1 VFRRTFTLEHAEFVC
16 APPDGVDAG
25 RQGRAPDLI
34 NAFGRLVEQSLVDVR
49 EPGPGEGGE
58 ARYRLLEPV
67 RQYAAALL
75 AGTPDQS
82 RTRDRHLEWAAAL
95 AVRAEPAL
103 VSHERRAAL
112 RLLRQ
117 QLDDVRAAVRWAG
130 EAPLDA
136 GSEARAR
143 WALQIAGC
151 LTNFWVSAGAWEDG
165 WQLFEQ
171 AVQAALRAG
180 LVTPHGAVVEAR
192 PPDVLV
198 VSEALWAGGGM
209 ALLTQ
214 RRDQAAELAGAAQ
227 AMFAA
232 HHERTPA
239 RSPERVEA
247 ARRLALAHLTVFEIQ
262 ISRGELAAARHT
274 LDLGTAAA
282 DASGDARARLLMRAR
297 GPVLQVVAGDLAGAA
312 AACAEAVPPLR
323 GLGDLMFLAA
333 TLQLAADVARERG
346 DVRAAVAYA
355 VESAAVFAE
364 EPDPWFV
371 SRALEQCAAACAA
384 ASPGRADD
392 AAPAAPPALAAAR
405 LLGAAAAL
413 RRRTGV
419 ALVHLDHATHAR
431 ARALAVANLGAA
443 AFAAAHADGER
454 LGPAAAL
461 ALAEQAAGALGVG
474 EPAAVHPSHPT
485 AAAARGPAAP
495 GDPAATDGAPGAAT
509 RPTSAAGTGV
519 PAAREATSIASVAV
533 RVFGALTV
541 TRGETVVAPSDLTP
555 AKVRELLVYLA
566 LHSEGRTKE
575 QVALALWPDASPA
588 QVRNA
593 FHVTMHQLR
602 RALGHKEAVA
612 FEGGAYALA
621 RAEHGPGAVRGESAT
636 AGAAPSR
643 ESPVEVLVDV
653 DEVLAAADA
662 ARAADRAAER
672 AEARGADAVSAPGA
686 DAAARA
692 RWRRRSPGRARPL
705 GEGEDAASGWP
716 RRGAR
721 ARGVGRGPRG
731 ARPAVRAPEAPA
743 DAAPCS
749 RRSWRPSRCAR
760 ARTAC

>member
-1 VFRRTFTLEHAEFVC
+1 MAWTPAARATPPTWSARSAVSSSSRSSTC
-16 APPDGVDAG
+16 ARPD
-25 RQGRAPDLI
+25 RATAARP
-34 NAFGRLVEQSLVDVR
+34 
-49 EPGPGEGGE
+49 
-58 ARYRLLEPV
+58 RYRLLEPV

-95 AVRAEPAL
+95 AARAEPGL

-171 AVQAALRAG
+171 ALHAALRAG
-180 LVTPHGAVVEAR
+180 LVTPHGAAVEAR

-209 ALLTQ
+209 ALLTG
-214 RRDQAAELAGAAQ
+214 RRDRAAELAGAAQ

-232 HHERTPA
+232 HHEQTPA
-239 RSPERVEA
+239 QSPERAEA

-274 LDLGTAAA
+274 LDVGTAAA
-282 DASGDARARLLMRAR
+282 DASGDARARVLMRAR

-323 GLGDLMFLAA
+323 GLGDLTFLAA

-384 ASPGRADD
+384 ASPRTRRRRGAGS
-392 AAPAAPPALAAAR
+392 AAA
-405 LLGAAAAL
+405 GC
-413 RRRTGV
+413 
-419 ALVHLDHATHAR
+419 
-431 ARALAVANLGAA
+431 
-443 AFAAAHADGER
+443 
-454 LGPAAAL
+454 
-461 ALAEQAAGALGVG
+461 AAGARRRP
-474 EPAAVHPSHPT
+474 PA
-485 AAAARGPAAP
+485 RRGGGPAPTHRRRAGAP
-495 GDPAATDGAPGAAT
+495 RSGDP
-509 RPTSAAGTGV
+509 
-519 PAAREATSIASVAV
+519 
-533 RVFGALTV
+533 
-541 TRGETVVAPSDLTP
+541 
-555 AKVRELLVYLA
+555 
-566 LHSEGRTKE
+566 
-575 QVALALWPDASPA
+575 
-588 QVRNA
+588 
-593 FHVTMHQLR
+593 
-602 RALGHKEAVA
+602 RA
-612 FEGGAYALA
+612 
-621 RAEHGPGAVRGESAT
+621 GPGARG
-636 AGAAPSR
+636 R
-643 ESPVEVLVDV
+643 V
-653 DEVLAAADA
+653 
-662 ARAADRAAER
+662 AR
-672 AEARGADAVSAPGA
+672 RGGI
-686 DAAARA
+686 
-692 RWRRRSPGRARPL
+692 
-705 GEGEDAASGWP
+705 

-721 ARGVGRGPRG
+721 RGGAARLGGGDRAGRGGRWRARHGRSGGGGGGGGTPVAPRAG
-731 ARPAVRAPEAPA
+731 QRGDKRRGRRDRGDRRRTRWA
-743 DAAPCS
+743 DASPVG
-749 RRSWRPSRCAR
+749 
-760 ARTAC
+760 